1 MNDCIF
7 CKIVKG
13 EIPCYKIYED
23 EQVLAFLD
31 IANDVVGHTLVIP
44 KQHCTSLLDADE
56 ATMLAVAKAVQ
67 KVSLHYVHNCGFD
80 GVNTFNCNGKEA
92 QQSVFHLHVHV
103 IPRKGGDGINI
114 WRNQTQCNPTL
125 QEVCDKLKLSN

>member
-1 MNDCIF
+1 MKDCIF

-23 EQVLAFLD
+23 DKVLAFLD

-44 KQHCTSLLDADE
+44 KQHAVNVLDASAD
-56 ATMLAVAKAVQ
+56 TLHAVIDAVQ
-67 KVSLHYVHNCGFD
+67 KVSRHYVDNCGFD
-80 GVNTFNCNGKEA
+80 GVNTFNCNNLDAE
-92 QQSVFHLHVHV
+92 QSVFHLHFHV
-103 IPRKGGDGINI
+103 IPRKKGDGVKV
-114 WRNQTQCNPTL
+114 WKNQTQGNPTL